1 MLKKIIK
8 DILKKNKH
16 SFKNRLYKSINLK
29 LINEINKNDLR
40 KKNKKKID
48 FSIFGKIV
56 FPFFSM
62 GSINSL
68 HLFGLD
74 EIILFCYY
82 FSSRKKYKKVADI
95 GGNIGLH
102 SIIMSRF
109 YDNVD
114 CYEPDI
120 NHVKKIK
127 ENLKLN
133 KIKNVKIV
141 KKAVTTKNGRIKFV
155 RVLGNTTGSHIF
167 GAKKKPYGKL
177 EKFSVKCVKFSKIV
191 KDYDF
196 IKIDAEGEEAKII
209 KDTRYNDWD
218 NLDVVLEVGSEK
230 NAKDIFR
237 YLNYLDVKM
246 YSQKKN
252 WKKVEKAKD
261 MPFSYK
267 EGSLFISKRNKFHLE
282 KI

>member
-1 MLKKIIK
+1 MLSKIIK
-8 DILKKNKH
+8 DISRNNKH
-16 SFKNRLYKSINLK
+16 SFKNKFYKKINLK
-29 LINEINKNDLR
+29 LINQIKKSDFK
-40 KKNKKKID
+40 KKNKKKIN

-82 FSSRKKYKKVADI
+82 FSSKRKYKKVADI
-95 GGNIGLH
+95 GGNLGLH

-109 YDNVD
+109 YDKID
-114 CYEPDI
+114 CYEPDL
-120 NHVKKIK
+120 NHIKKIK

-133 KIKNVKIV
+133 KVKNVRVI
-141 KKAVTTKNGRIKFV
+141 KKAVTNKNGNVKFI
-155 RVLGNTTGSHIF
+155 RVLGNTTGNHIS
-167 GAKKKPYGKL
+167 GAKNNPYGKL
-177 EKFSVKCVKFSKIV
+177 EKFNVKCVKFSKII

-209 KDTRYNDWD
+209 KNTRYNDWNNVD
-218 NLDVVLEVGSEK
+218 AVLEVGSKK
-230 NAKDIFR
+230 NAQVIFR
-237 YLNYLDVKM
+237 YLKYLDVAM

-252 WKKVEKAKD
+252 WKKVITIKD

-267 EGSLFISKRNKFHLE
+267 EGSLFISKRNKFNLE

>member
-1 MLKKIIK
+1 MLNKIIK
-8 DILKKNKH
+8 DILKDNRH
-16 SFKNRLYKSINLK
+16 SYKNRSYRDINSK
-29 LINEINKNDLR
+29 LVYQINNSDLS
-40 KKNKKKID
+40 KKKKKKIEL
-48 FSIFGKIV
+48 SIFGKII

-109 YDNVD
+109 FEKVD
-114 CYEPDI
+114 CYEPDT

-133 KIKNVKIV
+133 KIKNVKVV
-141 KKAVTTKNGRIKFV
+141 KKAVSNKNGSVEFL
-155 RVLGNTTGSHIF
+155 RVLGNTTGSHIL
-167 GAKKKPYGKL
+167 GAKKNPYGKL
-177 EKFSVKCVKFSKIV
+177 KKFKVLCLNFSKIIR
-191 KDYDF
+191 DYDF

-209 KDTRYNDWD
+209 KKTCHKDWD
-218 NLDVVLEVGSEK
+218 NVDIVLEIGTGK
-230 NAKDIFR
+230 NAKDIFKH
-237 YLNYLDVKM
+237 LNNLGVSM

-252 WKKVEKAKD
+252 WKKVTKIKD

-267 EGSLFISKRNKFHLE
+267 EGSLFASKRNKFELE